1 MQLFAFTL
9 GLSFCCHSGD
19 FPPASVDGFFRCVF
33 SGAVNPASLPEI
45 IFHSP
50 SLIFQCNSAREQLS
64 GGGLSSVTNLKDF
77 LVLIRADIFQ
87 DHVALTLGLILCE
100 CSTATNIFY
109 F

>member
-1 MQLFAFTL
+1 MGVLVVCIQELSIQLLCLKFSFTPL
-9 GLSFCCHSGD
+9 LD
-19 FPPASVDGFFRCVF
+19 F
-33 SGAVNPASLPEI
+33 
-45 IFHSP
+45 
-50 SLIFQCNSAREQLS
+50 FQCNSAREHLS

-100 CSTATNIFY
+100 CSTATSIFY